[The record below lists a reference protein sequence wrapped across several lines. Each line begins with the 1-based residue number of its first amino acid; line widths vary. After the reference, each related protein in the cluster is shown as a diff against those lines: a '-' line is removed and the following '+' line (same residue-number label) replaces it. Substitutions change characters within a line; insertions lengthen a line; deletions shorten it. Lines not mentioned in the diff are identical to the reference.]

1 MLSYNEKSCLHLKHV
16 IEVKRRLSD
25 ILYRNFMDTLFLI
38 QETCKALKE
47 MHSIF
52 LVLSGISCNLNFL
65 STA

>member
-1 MLSYNEKSCLHLKHV
+1 MLSYNEKSCLHLKLF
-16 IEVKRRLSD
+16 IEVQLHLSD
-25 ILYRNFMDTLFLI
+25 IVYKNFMDTLLLI